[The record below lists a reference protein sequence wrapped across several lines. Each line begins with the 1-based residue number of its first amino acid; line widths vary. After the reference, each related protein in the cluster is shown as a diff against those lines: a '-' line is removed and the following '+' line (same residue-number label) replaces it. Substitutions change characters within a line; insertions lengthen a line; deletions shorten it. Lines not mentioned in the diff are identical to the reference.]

1 MKAIKLPRKLYIY
14 IYIVEKRGGNC
25 RGYLKVDML
34 KNH

>member
-14 IYIVEKRGGNC
+14 IVEKMGGNC
-25 RGYLKVDML
+25 RGYLNVDML